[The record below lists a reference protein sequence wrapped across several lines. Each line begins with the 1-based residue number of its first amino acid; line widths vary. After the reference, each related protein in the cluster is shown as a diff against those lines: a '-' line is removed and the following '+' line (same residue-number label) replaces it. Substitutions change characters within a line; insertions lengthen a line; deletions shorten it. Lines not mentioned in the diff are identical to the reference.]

1 MGALPDPDPAVIEGL
16 EPSVEIVLTEYDA
29 AWPDRYEQLRQRI
42 EDALGADA
50 LTIEHIGSTS
60 VPGLTA
66 KPIIDVLLVVAD
78 VEDDDA
84 FVPRLVEAGMVLR
97 RREPGHR
104 LLRTPT
110 RDAHIHVLAAG
121 AQEIRDYLD
130 FRDWLRVDE
139 TSRTRYEA
147 VKRELARL
155 PWRDGN
161 QYAIAK
167 TTIVSDLLRQGRE
180 WRCERH
186 KAVVRQLFDE
196 VWNGRQLDRLD
207 ALYAP
212 DYVADYRPYGPLR
225 HGPEGVRQMVEGAW
239 VTFPDYHEELLS
251 MVAEGWR
258 VAVHLRTSGTQLGA
272 WGPLPATGE
281 RLEFEEMILL
291 EFDASGTRRASTGNR
306 RQPQRPPPGRRHAL
320 AAAAAMNRSSSAGMS
335 GPAG

>member
-1 MGALPDPDPAVIEGL
+1 MGASPDPDSGVIEGV
-16 EPSVEIVLTEYDA
+16 EPSVQIVLTQYDPSWA
-29 AWPDRYEQLRQRI
+29 DRYEHLRGLI
-42 EDALGADA
+42 AAAVGASALR
-50 LTIEHIGSTS
+50 IEHIGSTS

-66 KPIIDVLLVVAD
+66 KPIIDILVVVPD
-78 VEDDDA
+78 VSDDDA
-84 FVPRLVEAGMVLR
+84 FLPRLVDAGFVLR
-97 RREPGHR
+97 RREPDHR
-104 LLRTPT
+104 LLRTPA
-110 RDAHIHVLAAG
+110 RDVHIHVFSAG
-121 AQEIRDYLD
+121 AQEILDYLD

-139 TSRTRYEA
+139 VSRTRYEA

-196 VWNGRQLDRLD
+196 VWNGKQLDRLD

-251 MVAEGWR
+251 MVADGWR

-281 RLEFEEMILL
+281 RLEFEEMIVL
-291 EFDASGTRRASTGNR
+291 EFDASGRVVHQRGIVDNLLAL
-306 RQPQRPPPGRRHAL
+306 RQSGVMPSPPP
-320 AAAAAMNRSSSAGMS
+320 RS
-335 GPAG
+335 